1 MTLDPCG
8 PQAHYT
14 ENRISLKVAKMSK
27 PVEFNSIFDA
37 ITKDASEAAD
47 LRFRADMMLALRGYF
62 EDRGWNQR
70 QIMSQLEIKQSRAS
84 ELMNGKI
91 HLVSTDKLLGY
102 LAKLGFHLMPQFRPA
117 TRTKAASIS
126 CRIEPKAAC

>member
-1 MTLDPCG
+1 M
-8 PQAHYT
+8 A
-14 ENRISLKVAKMSK
+14 K

-37 ITKDASEAAD
+37 ITKDPNEAAD

-70 QIMSQLEIKQSRAS
+70 QIMAKLEIKQSRAS

-102 LAKLGFHLMPQFRPA
+102 LAKLGFHLMPQFRRA
-117 TRTKAASIS
+117 TKTKEASIS
-126 CRIEPKAAC
+126 CRIEPRVAC